1 MITLIKDQIGDS
13 NCPKRLCLV
22 GILTS
27 APPLEQWERYNKSR
41 VSDPKKGEGSAA
53 AGCPSVRQPLW
64 LTGRLCGIRNKH
76 CCLYWKLA
84 PAHGINSNHPDLGE
98 ILQGFSLRG
107 RQRIL
112 CHLRPSEHHS
122 ILPHWH
128 PEKKK
133 NQTPPGNLSALQQYH
148 PSGQEH
154 VFLTHPFHGEKCT
167 EVIMLNKQSEI
178 FKATL
183 SKNWIFTAR

>member
-64 LTGRLCGIRNKH
+64 LTGRLCGVRNKH
-76 CCLYWKLA
+76 CCLYWELA

-98 ILQGFSLRG
+98 SLQGFSLRG

-133 NQTPPGNLSALQQYH
+133 KNNLLETSLHYSSTILQDRNMFSWH
-148 PSGQEH
+148 IHFTG
-154 VFLTHPFHGEKCT
+154 
-167 EVIMLNKQSEI
+167 
-178 FKATL
+178 
-183 SKNWIFTAR
+183 KNARRW